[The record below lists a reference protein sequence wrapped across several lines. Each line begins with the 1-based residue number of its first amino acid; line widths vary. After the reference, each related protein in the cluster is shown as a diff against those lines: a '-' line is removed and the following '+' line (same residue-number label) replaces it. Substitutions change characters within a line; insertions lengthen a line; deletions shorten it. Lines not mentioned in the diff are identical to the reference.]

1 MGKALRDVQQQKGK
15 LPDGKPVGGRPG
27 RLTKPA
33 IEKLQKYYGRAIRN
47 NTKKGELTTEETER
61 AIKAMQNE
69 IKAGLYHSCKLPD
82 KERHKYCPSNSWCSS
97 KRTGKPIENKG
108 HHLDPVFVKHLEH
121 VYVCLSDEKL
131 LKRCLPG
138 HTQNPNECINSLVW
152 IRCPKHRWFGRK
164 HVEMAAI
171 SATLHFR
178 SGAKAKHRVMELSGI
193 KAGVQTVYAS
203 QKRDIQRVK
212 KAEKRSSEQFK
223 RKRRATKRVAVRIEE
238 ARIQGEGTTYEA
250 GAF

>member
-1 MGKALRDVQQQKGK
+1 MCSDCNKYDRMEKSSPDYIKWKNSLAYKQWEKDHLSGEVGCHRVVKLDCVGHVQKRMGKALRDVQQQKGK
-15 LPDGKPVGGRPG
+15 LPDGKLMGGRPG

-82 KERHKYCPSNSWCSS
+82 KGRHKYCPSNSWCSY

-108 HHLDPVFVKHLEH
+108 HHLDPVFVEQLEH
-121 VYVCLSDEKL
+121 VYVRFSDEKL

-164 HVEMAAI
+164 CVEMAGI
-171 SATLHFR
+171 SATSHFC
-178 SGAKAKHRVMELSGI
+178 
-193 KAGVQTVYAS
+193 
-203 QKRDIQRVK
+203 
-212 KAEKRSSEQFK
+212 SEPCRERTSTGGQSLQQM
-223 RKRRATKRVAVRIEE
+223 R
-238 ARIQGEGTTYEA
+238 
-250 GAF
+250 

>member
-1 MGKALRDVQQQKGK
+1 MK
-15 LPDGKPVGGRPG
+15 
-27 RLTKPA
+27 
-33 IEKLQKYYGRAIRN
+33 KYYGRAIRN

-69 IKAGLYHSCKLPD
+69 IKAGLYHSGKLPD
-82 KERHKYCPSNSWCSS
+82 KERHKYCPSNSWCSY

-108 HHLDPVFVKHLEH
+108 HHLDPVFVEHLEH
-121 VYVCLSDEKL
+121 VYVRLSDEKL

-138 HTQNPNECINSLVW
+138 RTQNPNECINSLVW
-152 IRCPKHRWFGRK
+152 IQCPKHRWFGRK
-164 HVEMAAI
+164 RVEMTAI
-171 SATLHFR
+171 SATLHFC

-193 KAGVQTVYAS
+193 KAGVQTMYAS

-212 KAEKRSSEQFK
+212 KAEKRSSELFK
-223 RKRRATKRVAVRIEE
+223 RKRLATKRVAVRIEE
-238 ARIQGEGTTYEA
+238 ARIQGEGTTYET